1 MPSFWMKKPREGRRT
16 KMKKSLSLIFF
27 FFLIILSRPT
37 VFSHCEVPCG
47 IYNDEM
53 RFAQIKEHIQTIEK
67 AIQQVI
73 QLSNESPQNMNQTVR
88 WIMNKEKHAEEI
100 QHIVSQYFLTQR
112 IKSPD
117 LEEKQVAERYFKN
130 LTLCHQILVYA
141 MKSKQTTDLDN
152 LKKLRSTV
160 EQFKKAYLAK

>member
-1 MPSFWMKKPREGRRT
+1 
-16 KMKKSLSLIFF
+16 
-27 FFLIILSRPT
+27 
-37 VFSHCEVPCG
+37 
-47 IYNDEM
+47 
-53 RFAQIKEHIQTIEK
+53 
-67 AIQQVI
+67 
-73 QLSNESPQNMNQTVR
+73 MNQTVR

-152 LKKLRSTV
+152 VKKLRSTV
-160 EQFKKAYLAK
+160 EQFKKAYFAK

>member
-1 MPSFWMKKPREGRRT
+1 
-16 KMKKSLSLIFF
+16 MKKSLSLIFF

-117 LEEKQVAERYFKN
+117 LEEKQAAERYFKN

-141 MKSKQTTDLDN
+141 MRSKQTTDLN
-152 LKKLRSTV
+152 NVKMLKSKV
-160 EQFKKAYLAK
+160 GAFKKIYFAGK